1 MGLFFRFPYSMM
13 IHFRVQTLSK
23 ILVVMK
29 TFSHY
34 VHVNVGFIRT
44 NAVFCTKTSGEKM
57 SDFGEN
63 YIYGYGF

>member
-1 MGLFFRFPYSMM
+1 
-13 IHFRVQTLSK
+13 
-23 ILVVMK
+23 MK
-29 TFSHY
+29 TFSHC

-63 YIYGYGF
+63 YIYGYGFLSFFCRGYLKILENKT